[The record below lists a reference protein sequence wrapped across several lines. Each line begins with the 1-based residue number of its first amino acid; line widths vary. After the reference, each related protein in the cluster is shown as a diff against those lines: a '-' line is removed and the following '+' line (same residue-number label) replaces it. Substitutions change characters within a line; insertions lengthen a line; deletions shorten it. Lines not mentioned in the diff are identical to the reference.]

1 MKLFIF
7 IYLFLYITY
16 IILGPHYIAR
26 SIRND
31 TLQIA
36 TSFQDIISRMF
47 YFTYIVILINA
58 YFFYNPTLTTWIITV
73 IMNIFSIIGFIIKFN
88 YKRDT
93 DPYYNLGIVS
103 HIILSIPIIIG
114 FFYYNLNKQ
123 YSFKKIIKLFR
134 SFNNFTYSLIAL
146 IIFIIIYLFIQN
158 IIYEK

>member
-7 IYLFLYITY
+7 IYLFLYLTY
-16 IILGPHYIAR
+16 VILGPHYIAR
-26 SIRND
+26 LIRND
-31 TLQIA
+31 TLQIT

-58 YFFYNPTLTTWIITV
+58 YFFYNPTIFVWIITV

-103 HIILSIPIIIG
+103 HIILSLPIFIG
-114 FFYYNLNKQ
+114 FFYYNLNRK
-123 YSFKKIIKLFR
+123 YSFKQLIKLFT

-146 IIFIIIYLFIQN
+146 TIFIIIYLFLQKT
-158 IIYEK
+158 IYEK